1 MALAEFKARVQQ
13 TENDPVISV
22 HVVAPDEIAR
32 LPREDAEA
40 RLSALLNQ
48 VRAKPELIL
57 YGFRTLASYVDPPPR
72 EALLGHNTL
81 VEISIPYTLHLPND
95 MPFELTCPQAG
106 RANLVL
112 RKVWTTLA
120 AGSNDAE
127 IYADDQL
134 LYYGPTQPLSP
145 VTPQAPELGPWPHY
159 TGRNIELGQDTH
171 GVFRYTRIQ
180 TFFDLALAGIDGADA
195 DEAVRAARSRALDR
209 ATKIAMRIVNYLLD
223 VYRYVTGATHV
234 ERLHVMAVNCVYFA
248 DHNLVSEGHAVEG
261 GVGSAIV
268 NRSGREIRQIR
279 AMLLAGTEPERH
291 VLLTQSSRAALAR
304 GQLVLAVVVA
314 FQALEILLET
324 ELRAA
329 YTKRGLSEVDIT
341 QKLKRF
347 YKTKDR
353 LTVLCPEVTG
363 GLSVADDV
371 TFWDLWLRD
380 CNRKRNG
387 IVHRNEGV
395 TDSEALKVVELCE
408 QCMARLS
415 ALPFPA

>member
-1 MALAEFKARVQQ
+1 MALAEFQARVRQ
-13 TENDPVISV
+13 TEDDLDVSV
-22 HVVAPDEIAR
+22 HVIAPDEIAR

-48 VRAKPELIL
+48 VRVRPEFVV

-72 EALLGHNTL
+72 EAMLGHNTL

-95 MPFELTCPQAG
+95 VPIDVRCPELGPAS
-106 RANLVL
+106 LVL

-127 IYADDQL
+127 IYADDRL

-145 VTPQAPELGPWPHY
+145 FTPQAPELGPWPRY
-159 TGRNIELGQDTH
+159 TGRNIEVGQDTY
-171 GVFRYTRIQ
+171 GILRYTRVRA
-180 TFFDLALAGIDGADA
+180 FFDLALPDVDSADA
-195 DEAVRAARSRALDR
+195 DEAVGAAKLRALDE
-209 ATKIAMRIVNYLLD
+209 ATRIGKQIVNYLLD
-223 VYRYVTGATHV
+223 VYRYVTGAAHV
-234 ERLHVMAVNCVYFA
+234 ERLHTMAVDRVYFA

-268 NRSGREIRQIR
+268 NRSGREIQQIR
-279 AMLLAGTEPERH
+279 AMLLTGAEPETH

-304 GQLVLAVVVA
+304 GQLVLGVVAA
-314 FQALEILLET
+314 FQALEILIET
-324 ELRAA
+324 KLRTA
-329 YTKRGLSEVDIT
+329 YAKRGLPEADIT
-341 QKLKRF
+341 KKLKQS

-353 LTVLCPEVTG
+353 LTVLCREVTG
-363 GLSVADDV
+363 GQSVADDAN
-371 TFWDLWLRD
+371 FWDSWLTN

-395 TDSEALKVVELCE
+395 TDSEALVVVELCE
-408 QCMARLS
+408 QCMTRFS
-415 ALPFPA
+415 VLPFPV

>member
-268 NRSGREIRQIR
+268 NRSGTGEARSADPKLPCCTGSRPTRSCSGSRFPGLGNPTRDRAPRRLHEERIIRGR
-279 AMLLAGTEPERH
+279 YHTEAEAI
-291 VLLTQSSRAALAR
+291 LQNQGSSN
-304 GQLVLAVVVA
+304 
-314 FQALEILLET
+314 
-324 ELRAA
+324 
-329 YTKRGLSEVDIT
+329 
-341 QKLKRF
+341 
-347 YKTKDR
+347 
-353 LTVLCPEVTG
+353 CP
-363 GLSVADDV
+363 
-371 TFWDLWLRD
+371 
-380 CNRKRNG
+380 
-387 IVHRNEGV
+387 
-395 TDSEALKVVELCE
+395 
-408 QCMARLS
+408 
-415 ALPFPA
+415 LP